1 MLRWKCWLIN
11 LSTTTRDLAFMMW
24 NLSNISPG
32 QKQCTDGLKNQL
44 QAFCSDNIRSVW
56 LTGWSAVK
64 NEVISYKIKIYRVS
78 HELRSLLRESV
89 PYVKIYRY
97 NPIHLCPKLNSYG
110 DNGQRKVL
118 TSCIS
123 AYCTSSALS
132 ALTLTEQ
139 CSRHL
144 CECTSSAQR
153 DKIVLHYC
161 QIFMRYVQCLVTLR
175 TTMTWVRVVL

>member
-1 MLRWKCWLIN
+1 MYLKAWKSATCLCFC
-11 LSTTTRDLAFMMW
+11 LSSRCM
-24 NLSNISPG
+24 
-32 QKQCTDGLKNQL
+32 QELK
-44 QAFCSDNIRSVW
+44 V
-56 LTGWSAVK
+56 
-64 NEVISYKIKIYRVS
+64 IYRVS

-97 NPIHLCPKLNSYG
+97 NPKHLCPKLNGYG

-123 AYCTSSALS
+123 AYCTSSAVS

-144 CECTSSAQR
+144 CECTSSAQH

-161 QIFMRYVQCLVTLR
+161 QIFMLYVQCLITLR
-175 TTMTWVRVVL
+175 TTMT

>member
-1 MLRWKCWLIN
+1 MLFFICLN
-11 LSTTTRDLAFMMW
+11 LVC
-24 NLSNISPG
+24 
-32 QKQCTDGLKNQL
+32 QCEGRI
-44 QAFCSDNIRSVW
+44 QAEGFHSVRTAEC
-56 LTGWSAVK
+56 LLGNRHEYTPS
-64 NEVISYKIKIYRVS
+64 KIHRFLYRVS

-97 NPIHLCPKLNSYG
+97 NPKHLHPNLNVYG

-123 AYCTSSALS
+123 AHCTSSAVS

-161 QIFMRYVQCLVTLR
+161 QIFMLYVQCLVTLR
-175 TTMTWVRVVL
+175 TTMT

>member
-1 MLRWKCWLIN
+1 MQINWICGRIDQGQAHWHPPLLIINPLRRC
-11 LSTTTRDLAFMMW
+11 
-24 NLSNISPG
+24 
-32 QKQCTDGLKNQL
+32 
-44 QAFCSDNIRSVW
+44 RSR
-56 LTGWSAVK
+56 TQ
-64 NEVISYKIKIYRVS
+64 EVSKSIIYRVS

-97 NPIHLCPKLNSYG
+97 NPKHLCPKLNGYG
-110 DNGQRKVL
+110 DNGQRKVS

-123 AYCTSSALS
+123 AYCMSSAVS

-144 CECTSSAQR
+144 CECTSSTQR

-175 TTMTWVRVVL
+175 TTMTDINITETTYSCQF